1 MNKYQPCPHQLEEE
15 QRRVQRVRDEGHSQH
30 YIDCGQN
37 QHGHP
42 VAPDKV
48 EQTKHDLFGITGQ
61 DALRLAGISEDEI
74 PAIQQ
79 DWFKLAYQRAD
90 QVKVIEGIPEM
101 LNTLANREDAKIA
114 IATSKLAD
122 EYQEYFVNKYNFAK
136 LFKVAVTSAD
146 TKKHKPDP
154 DPILAAMDKMGADPA
169 TTVYVGDTINDM
181 KAAHAAGAKFAGA
194 LYSSANP
201 DSIKDADFPL
211 IKPADLLVI

>member
-1 MNKYQPCPHQLEEE
+1 MNKMAQKIENFIF
-15 QRRVQRVRDEGHSQH
+15 D
-30 YIDCGQN
+30 IDGTLIDTIDMYMPAMIDTLA

-48 EQTKHDLFGITGQ
+48 EQTKHELFGITGR
-61 DALRLAGISEDEI
+61 DALRLAEISEDEI

-90 QVKVIEGIPEM
+90 RAKVIEGIPEM
-101 LNTLANREDAKIA
+101 LNTLANRKDAKIA

-122 EYQEYFVNKYNFAK
+122 EYQEYFVNKYDFAK
-136 LFKVAVTSAD
+136 LFKVAITSAD
-146 TKKHKPDP
+146 TKKHKPAP

-211 IKPADLLVI
+211 MKPADLLEI

>member
-1 MNKYQPCPHQLEEE
+1 MNKMAQKIENFIF
-15 QRRVQRVRDEGHSQH
+15 D
-30 YIDCGQN
+30 IDGTLIDTIDMYMPAMIDTLA

-48 EQTKHDLFGITGQ
+48 EQTKHDLFGITGR
-61 DALRLAGISEDEI
+61 DALRLAGISEEEI
-74 PAIQQ
+74 PEMLK
-79 DWFKLAYQRAD
+79 DWFDLAYQRAD
-90 QVKVIEGIPEM
+90 RAKVIEGIPEM

-122 EYQEYFVNKYNFAK
+122 EYQEYFVNKYDFAK
-136 LFKVAVTSAD
+136 LFKVAITSAD
-146 TKKHKPDP
+146 TKKHKPAP
-154 DPILAAMDKMGADPA
+154 DPILAAMDKMGADLA

-211 IKPADLLVI
+211 MKPADLLEI

>member
-1 MNKYQPCPHQLEEE
+1 MAQKIENFIF
-15 QRRVQRVRDEGHSQH
+15 D
-30 YIDCGQN
+30 IDGTLIDTIDMYMPAMIDTLA

-48 EQTKHDLFGITGQ
+48 EQTKHDLFGITGR
-61 DALRLAGISEDEI
+61 DALRLAGISEEEI
-74 PAIQQ
+74 PEMLK
-79 DWFKLAYQRAD
+79 DWFDLAYQRAD
-90 QVKVIEGIPEM
+90 RAKVIEGIPEM

-122 EYQEYFVNKYNFAK
+122 EYQEYFVNTYDFAK
-136 LFKVAVTSAD
+136 LFKVAITSAD
-146 TKKHKPDP
+146 TKKHKPAP

-211 IKPADLLVI
+211 MKPADLLEI

>member
-1 MNKYQPCPHQLEEE
+1 MAQKIENFIF
-15 QRRVQRVRDEGHSQH
+15 D
-30 YIDCGQN
+30 IDGTLIDTIDMYMPAMIDTLA

-48 EQTKHDLFGITGQ
+48 EQTKHDLFGITGR
-61 DALRLAGISEDEI
+61 DALRLAGIGEDEI

-90 QVKVIEGIPEM
+90 QAKVIEGIPEM

-122 EYQEYFVNKYNFAK
+122 EYQEYFVNKYDFAK
-136 LFKVAVTSAD
+136 LFKVAITSAD
-146 TKKHKPDP
+146 TKKHKPAP

-181 KAAHAAGAKFAGA
+181 KAAHAAGTKFAGA

-211 IKPADLLVI
+211 MKPADLLEL

>member
-1 MNKYQPCPHQLEEE
+1 MNKMAQKIENFIF
-15 QRRVQRVRDEGHSQH
+15 D
-30 YIDCGQN
+30 IDGTLIDTIDMYMPAMIDTLA

-48 EQTKHDLFGITGQ
+48 EQTKHDLFGITGR
-61 DALRLAGISEDEI
+61 DALRLAGISEEEI
-74 PAIQQ
+74 PEMLK
-79 DWFKLAYQRAD
+79 DWFDLAYQRAD
-90 QVKVIEGIPEM
+90 RAKVIEGIPEM

-122 EYQEYFVNKYNFAK
+122 EYQEYFVNKYDFAK
-136 LFKVAVTSAD
+136 LFKVAITSAD
-146 TKKHKPDP
+146 TKKHKPAP

-211 IKPADLLVI
+211 MKPADLLEI

>member
-1 MNKYQPCPHQLEEE
+1 MNKMAQKIENFIF
-15 QRRVQRVRDEGHSQH
+15 D
-30 YIDCGQN
+30 IDGTLIDTIDMYMPAMIDTLA
-37 QHGHP
+37 QHGYP

-48 EQTKHDLFGITGQ
+48 EQTKHDLFGITGR
-61 DALRLAGISEDEI
+61 DALRLAGISEEEI
-74 PAIQQ
+74 PEMLK
-79 DWFKLAYQRAD
+79 DWFDLAYQRAD
-90 QVKVIEGIPEM
+90 RAKVIEGIPEM

-122 EYQEYFVNKYNFAK
+122 EYQEYFVNKYDFAK
-136 LFKVAVTSAD
+136 LFKVAITSAD
-146 TKKHKPDP
+146 TKKHKPAP

-211 IKPADLLVI
+211 MKPADLLKI

>member
-1 MNKYQPCPHQLEEE
+1 MAQKIENFIF
-15 QRRVQRVRDEGHSQH
+15 D
-30 YIDCGQN
+30 IDGTLIDTIDMYMPAMIDTLA

-48 EQTKHDLFGITGQ
+48 EQTKHDLFGITGR
-61 DALRLAGISEDEI
+61 DALRLAGISEEEI
-74 PAIQQ
+74 PEMLK
-79 DWFKLAYQRAD
+79 DWFDLAYQRAD
-90 QVKVIEGIPEM
+90 RAKVIEGIPEM

-122 EYQEYFVNKYNFAK
+122 EYQEYFVNKYDFAK
-136 LFKVAVTSAD
+136 LFKVAMTSAD
-146 TKKHKPDP
+146 TKKHKPAP

-211 IKPADLLVI
+211 MKPADLLKI

>member
-1 MNKYQPCPHQLEEE
+1 MAQKIENFIF
-15 QRRVQRVRDEGHSQH
+15 D
-30 YIDCGQN
+30 IDGTLIDTIDMYMPAMIDTLA

-48 EQTKHDLFGITGQ
+48 EQTKHDLFGITGR
-61 DALRLAGISEDEI
+61 DALRLAGISEEEI
-74 PAIQQ
+74 PEMLK
-79 DWFKLAYQRAD
+79 DWFDLAYQRAD
-90 QVKVIEGIPEM
+90 QAKVIEGIPEM
-101 LNTLANREDAKIA
+101 INTLANREDAKIA

-122 EYQEYFVNKYNFAK
+122 EYQEYFVNKYDFAK
-136 LFKVAVTSAD
+136 LFKVAITSAD
-146 TKKHKPDP
+146 TKKHKPAP
-154 DPILAAMDKMGADPA
+154 DPILAAMNKMGADPA

-211 IKPADLLVI
+211 MKPADLLEI

>member
-1 MNKYQPCPHQLEEE
+1 MNKMAQKIENFIF
-15 QRRVQRVRDEGHSQH
+15 D
-30 YIDCGQN
+30 IDGTLIDTIDMYMPAMIDTLA

-48 EQTKHDLFGITGQ
+48 EQTKHELFGITGQ

-90 QVKVIEGIPEM
+90 RAKVIEGIPEM
-101 LNTLANREDAKIA
+101 LNTLANRKDAKIA

-122 EYQEYFVNKYNFAK
+122 EYQEYFVNKYDFAK
-136 LFKVAVTSAD
+136 LFKVAITSAD
-146 TKKHKPDP
+146 TKKHKPAP

-211 IKPADLLVI
+211 MKPADLLEI

>member
-1 MNKYQPCPHQLEEE
+1 MAQKIENFIF
-15 QRRVQRVRDEGHSQH
+15 D
-30 YIDCGQN
+30 IDGTLIDTIDMYMPAMIDTLA

-48 EQTKHDLFGITGQ
+48 EQTKHDLFGITGR
-61 DALRLAGISEDEI
+61 DALRLAGISEEEI
-74 PAIQQ
+74 PEMLK
-79 DWFKLAYQRAD
+79 DWFDLAYQRAD
-90 QVKVIEGIPEM
+90 RAKVIEGIPEM
-101 LNTLANREDAKIA
+101 LNNLANREDAKIA

-122 EYQEYFVNKYNFAK
+122 EYQEYFVNKYDFAK
-136 LFKVAVTSAD
+136 LFKVAITSAD
-146 TKKHKPDP
+146 TKKHKPAP

-211 IKPADLLVI
+211 MKPADLLKI

>member
-1 MNKYQPCPHQLEEE
+1 MAQKIENFIF
-15 QRRVQRVRDEGHSQH
+15 D
-30 YIDCGQN
+30 IDGTLIDTIDMYMPAMIDTLA
-37 QHGHP
+37 QHGYP

-48 EQTKHDLFGITGQ
+48 EQTKHDLFGITGR
-61 DALRLAGISEDEI
+61 DALRLAGISEEEI
-74 PAIQQ
+74 PEMLK
-79 DWFKLAYQRAD
+79 DWFDLAYQRAD
-90 QVKVIEGIPEM
+90 RAKVIEGIPEM

-122 EYQEYFVNKYNFAK
+122 EYQEYFVNKYDFAK
-136 LFKVAVTSAD
+136 LFKVAITSAD
-146 TKKHKPDP
+146 TKKHKPAP

-211 IKPADLLVI
+211 MKPADLLKI

>member
-1 MNKYQPCPHQLEEE
+1 MAQKIENFIF
-15 QRRVQRVRDEGHSQH
+15 D
-30 YIDCGQN
+30 IDGTLIDTIDMYMPAMIDTLA

-48 EQTKHDLFGITGQ
+48 EQTKHDLFGITGR
-61 DALRLAGISEDEI
+61 DALRLAGISEEEI
-74 PAIQQ
+74 PEMLK
-79 DWFKLAYQRAD
+79 DWFDLAYQRAD
-90 QVKVIEGIPEM
+90 QAKVIEGIPEM

-211 IKPADLLVI
+211 MKPADLLEI

>member
-1 MNKYQPCPHQLEEE
+1 MNRMAQKIENFIF
-15 QRRVQRVRDEGHSQH
+15 D
-30 YIDCGQN
+30 IDGTLIDTIDMYMPAMIDTLA

-48 EQTKHDLFGITGQ
+48 EQTKHDLFGITGR
-61 DALRLAGISEDEI
+61 DALRLAGISEEEI
-74 PAIQQ
+74 PEMLK
-79 DWFKLAYQRAD
+79 DWFDLAYQRAD
-90 QVKVIEGIPEM
+90 QAKVIEGIPEM

-122 EYQEYFVNKYNFAK
+122 EYQEYFVNKYDFAK
-136 LFKVAVTSAD
+136 LFKVAITSAD
-146 TKKHKPDP
+146 TKKHKPAP
-154 DPILAAMDKMGADPA
+154 DPILAAMNKMRADPA

-211 IKPADLLVI
+211 MKPADLLEI

>member
-1 MNKYQPCPHQLEEE
+1 MAQKIENFIF
-15 QRRVQRVRDEGHSQH
+15 D
-30 YIDCGQN
+30 IDGTLIDTIDMYMPAMIDTLA

-48 EQTKHDLFGITGQ
+48 EQTKHDLFGITGR
-61 DALRLAGISEDEI
+61 DALRLAGISEEEI
-74 PAIQQ
+74 PEMLK
-79 DWFKLAYQRAD
+79 DWFDLAYQRAD
-90 QVKVIEGIPEM
+90 RAKVIEGIPEM

-122 EYQEYFVNKYNFAK
+122 EYQEYFVNKYDFAK
-136 LFKVAVTSAD
+136 LFKVAITSAD
-146 TKKHKPDP
+146 TKKHKPAP
-154 DPILAAMDKMGADPA
+154 DPILVAMDKMGADPA

-211 IKPADLLVI
+211 MKPADLLKI

>member
-1 MNKYQPCPHQLEEE
+1 MNKMAQKIENFIF
-15 QRRVQRVRDEGHSQH
+15 D
-30 YIDCGQN
+30 IDGTLIDTIDMYMPAMIDTLA

-114 IATSKLAD
+114 IATSKLTD
-122 EYQEYFVNKYNFAK
+122 EYQEYFVNKYDFAK
-136 LFKVAVTSAD
+136 LFKVAITSAD
-146 TKKHKPDP
+146 TKRHKPDP
-154 DPILAAMDKMGADPA
+154 APILAAMDKMGADPA

-211 IKPADLLVI
+211 MKPADLLEI

>member
-1 MNKYQPCPHQLEEE
+1 MNRMPQKIENFIF
-15 QRRVQRVRDEGHSQH
+15 D
-30 YIDCGQN
+30 IDGTLIDTIDMYMPAMIDTLA

-48 EQTKHDLFGITGQ
+48 EQTKHDLFDITGR
-61 DALRLAGISEDEI
+61 DALRLAGISEEEI
-74 PAIQQ
+74 PEMLK
-79 DWFKLAYQRAD
+79 DWFDLAYQRAD
-90 QVKVIEGIPEM
+90 QAKVIEGIPEM

-122 EYQEYFVNKYNFAK
+122 EYQEYFINKYDFAK
-136 LFKVAVTSAD
+136 LFKVAITSAD
-146 TKKHKPDP
+146 TKKHKPAP
-154 DPILAAMDKMGADPA
+154 DPILAAMNKMGADPA

-211 IKPADLLVI
+211 MKPADLLEI

>member
-1 MNKYQPCPHQLEEE
+1 MNKMAQKIENFIF
-15 QRRVQRVRDEGHSQH
+15 D
-30 YIDCGQN
+30 IDGTLIDTIDMYMPAMIDTLA

-181 KAAHAAGAKFAGA
+181 KAAHVAGAKFAGA

>member
-1 MNKYQPCPHQLEEE
+1 MAQKIENFIF
-15 QRRVQRVRDEGHSQH
+15 D
-30 YIDCGQN
+30 IDGTLIDTIDMYMPAMIDTLA

-48 EQTKHDLFGITGQ
+48 EQTKHELFGITGR

>member
-1 MNKYQPCPHQLEEE
+1 MAQKIENFIF
-15 QRRVQRVRDEGHSQH
+15 D
-30 YIDCGQN
+30 IDGTLIDTIDMYMPAMIDTLA

-90 QVKVIEGIPEM
+90 RAKVIEGIPEM
-101 LNTLANREDAKIA
+101 LNTLANRKDAKIA

-122 EYQEYFVNKYNFAK
+122 EYQEYFVNKYDFAK
-136 LFKVAVTSAD
+136 LFKVAITSAD
-146 TKKHKPDP
+146 TKKHKPAP

-211 IKPADLLVI
+211 MKPADLL

>member
-1 MNKYQPCPHQLEEE
+1 MAQKIENFIF
-15 QRRVQRVRDEGHSQH
+15 D
-30 YIDCGQN
+30 IDGTLIDTIDMYMPAMIDTLA

-61 DALRLAGISEDEI
+61 DALRLAGISEEEI
-74 PAIQQ
+74 PEMLK
-79 DWFKLAYQRAD
+79 DWFDLAYQRAD
-90 QVKVIEGIPEM
+90 RAKVIEGIPEM

-122 EYQEYFVNKYNFAK
+122 EYQEYFVNKYDFAK
-136 LFKVAVTSAD
+136 LFKVAITSAD
-146 TKKHKPDP
+146 TKKHKPAP
-154 DPILAAMDKMGADPA
+154 DPILAAMNKMRADPA

-181 KAAHAAGAKFAGA
+181 KAAHAAGAKYAGA

-211 IKPADLLVI
+211 MKPADLLEI

>member
-1 MNKYQPCPHQLEEE
+1 MNKMAQKIENFIF
-15 QRRVQRVRDEGHSQH
+15 D
-30 YIDCGQN
+30 IDGTLIDTIDMYMPAMIDTLA

-48 EQTKHDLFGITGQ
+48 EQTKHDLFGITGR
-61 DALRLAGISEDEI
+61 DALRLAGISEEEI
-74 PAIQQ
+74 PEMLK
-79 DWFKLAYQRAD
+79 DWFDLAYQRAD
-90 QVKVIEGIPEM
+90 RAKVIEGIPEM

-114 IATSKLAD
+114 IATSELAD
-122 EYQEYFVNKYNFAK
+122 EYQEYFVNKYDFAK
-136 LFKVAVTSAD
+136 LFKVAITSAD
-146 TKKHKPDP
+146 TKKHKPAP

-211 IKPADLLVI
+211 MKPADLLEI

>member
-1 MNKYQPCPHQLEEE
+1 MNKMAQKIENFIF
-15 QRRVQRVRDEGHSQH
+15 D
-30 YIDCGQN
+30 IDGTLIDTIDMYMPAMIDTLA

-61 DALRLAGISEDEI
+61 DALRLAGISEEEI
-74 PAIQQ
+74 PEMLK
-79 DWFKLAYQRAD
+79 DWFDLAYQRAD
-90 QVKVIEGIPEM
+90 RAKVIEGIPEM

-122 EYQEYFVNKYNFAK
+122 EYQEYFVNKYDFAK
-136 LFKVAVTSAD
+136 LFKVAITSAD
-146 TKKHKPDP
+146 TKKHKPAP
-154 DPILAAMDKMGADPA
+154 DPILAAMNKMRADPA

-211 IKPADLLVI
+211 MKPADLLEI

>member
-1 MNKYQPCPHQLEEE
+1 MNKMAQKIENFIF
-15 QRRVQRVRDEGHSQH
+15 D
-30 YIDCGQN
+30 IDGTLIDTIDMYMPAMIDTLA

-48 EQTKHDLFGITGQ
+48 EQTKHELFGITGR
-61 DALRLAGISEDEI
+61 DALRLAGISEEEI
-74 PAIQQ
+74 PEMLK
-79 DWFKLAYQRAD
+79 DWFDLAYQRAD
-90 QVKVIEGIPEM
+90 RAKVIEGIPEM

-122 EYQEYFVNKYNFAK
+122 EYQEYFVNKYDFAK
-136 LFKVAVTSAD
+136 LFKVAITSAD
-146 TKKHKPDP
+146 TKKHKPAP

-201 DSIKDADFPL
+201 DSIKEADFPL
-211 IKPADLLVI
+211 MKPADLLAI

>member
-1 MNKYQPCPHQLEEE
+1 MAQKIENFIFDIDGTLIDTIDMYMPAMIDVLAQ
-15 QRRVQRVRDEGHSQH
+15 HS
-30 YIDCGQN
+30 
-37 QHGHP
+37 HP

-101 LNTLANREDAKIA
+101 LNTLANREDARIA

-122 EYQEYFVNKYNFAK
+122 EYQEYFVNKYDFAK
-136 LFKVAVTSAD
+136 LFKVAITSAD
-146 TKKHKPDP
+146 TKKHKPAP
-154 DPILAAMDKMGADPA
+154 DPILAAMDKMEADPA

-211 IKPADLLVI
+211 MKPADLLEI

>member
-1 MNKYQPCPHQLEEE
+1 MAQKIENFIF
-15 QRRVQRVRDEGHSQH
+15 D
-30 YIDCGQN
+30 IDGTLIDTIDMYMPAMIDTLA

-48 EQTKHDLFGITGQ
+48 EQNKHDLFGITGR
-61 DALRLAGISEDEI
+61 DALRLAGISEEEI
-74 PAIQQ
+74 PDMLK
-79 DWFKLAYQRAD
+79 DWFDLAYQRAD
-90 QVKVIEGIPEM
+90 RAKVIEGIPEM

-122 EYQEYFVNKYNFAK
+122 EYQEYFVNKYDFTK
-136 LFKVAVTSAD
+136 LFKVAITSAD
-146 TKKHKPDP
+146 TKKHKPAP

-211 IKPADLLVI
+211 MKPADLLEI